1 MHKKPPQNP
10 YEPSVRERLAQRDS
24 ALLARAYT
32 VTGKR
37 KYYVSKPVERQ
48 AKRDF
53 SGVLTGSG
61 GYSLTHPIL
70 RNPTVIQNK
79 GYIVLI
85 GYDEWYPDTTKEVT
99 WLTDRQATMQRLK
112 GYVVDAA

>member
-1 MHKKPPQNP
+1 MRKKPPHNP

-32 VTGKR
+32 VTGKS
-37 KYYVSKPVERQ
+37 KYYVSKPVERG
-48 AKRDF
+48 AKTEINLV
-53 SGVLTGSG
+53 SSGSG
-61 GYSLTHPIL
+61 GYSLIHPIL
-70 RNPTVIQNK
+70 RNPTVTQNK

-85 GYDEWYPDTTKEVT
+85 GYDEWYPAPNVEER
-99 WLTDRQATMQRLK
+99 WLTERQATMVRLK